1 MLSNRI
7 ELIEVFVACG
17 CIGAAAVPL
26 NTASMGPQIGY
37 VLQDSDARLLVIE
50 GDFAPRLAVARRRSL
65 GAAAAVIVLLMGPAG
80 SGKTTVGELLASQLG
95 WEFADGD
102 SFHSPANIEKMSRG
116 VSLDDHDR
124 IPWLDAIRAAMEYW
138 NAQRRNVVLAC
149 SALKKSY
156 RERLLINSAVRLVY
170 LKGTFDLLRQRL
182 HARKGHYATEQI
194 LKSQFADLEE
204 PADAITMDVAR
215 SPEEIVAQ
223 IRKQLS
229 L

>member
-1 MLSNRI
+1 
-7 ELIEVFVACG
+7 
-17 CIGAAAVPL
+17 
-26 NTASMGPQIGY
+26 
-37 VLQDSDARLLVIE
+37 
-50 GDFAPRLAVARRRSL
+50 
-65 GAAAAVIVLLMGPAG
+65 
-80 SGKTTVGELLASQLG
+80 
-95 WEFADGD
+95 
-102 SFHSPANIEKMSRG
+102 MSRG
-116 VSLDDHDR
+116 MPLDDHDR
-124 IPWLDAIRAAMEYW
+124 IPWLDAIRAAMEHW